1 MSDIVS
7 RFFQVFE
14 ESRASA
20 SVQAVFGPPETRGEV
35 TVIPAAAV
43 RYGIGFGMGANTPE
57 STERVSAQGLGGGG
71 GAGTRARPV
80 AVIEITPTEVKVHP
94 IIDYSRLILAGVCAL
109 VWLTFLWS
117 GVLKKFIASRTT
129 AH

>member
-35 TVIPAAAV
+35 TVIPVAAV
-43 RYGIGFGMGANTPE
+43 RYGVGFGMGANTPE
-57 STERVSAQGLGGGG
+57 GTEEAGAQGLGGGG
-71 GAGTRARPV
+71 GAGTRVRPV
-80 AVIEITPTEVKVHP
+80 AVIEITPTEIKVHP
-94 IIDYSRLILAGVCAL
+94 IIDYSRLIMAGVCAL

-117 GVLKKFIASRTT
+117 GVLKKFIASRTP
-129 AH
+129 AR

>member
-1 MSDIVS
+1 MNDIVS

-35 TVIPAAAV
+35 TVIPVAAV
-43 RYGIGFGMGANTPE
+43 RYGVGFGMGANTPE
-57 STERVSAQGLGGGG
+57 GTEGAGAQGLGGGG

-80 AVIEITPTEVKVHP
+80 AVIEITPTGIKVHP
-94 IIDYSRLILAGVCAL
+94 IIDYSRLIMAGVCAL
-109 VWLTFLWS
+109 VWLALLWS
-117 GVLKKFIASRTT
+117 GVLKKFIASRTP
-129 AH
+129 AR

>member
-7 RFFQVFE
+7 RFFRVFE
-14 ESRASA
+14 ESKTTA
-20 SVQAVFGPPETRGEV
+20 SVQAVFGPPEARGEV
-35 TVIPAAAV
+35 TVIPVASV
-43 RYGIGFGMGANTPE
+43 RYGVGFGMGANMPE
-57 STERVSAQGLGGGG
+57 GAEEAGAQGLGGGG

-80 AVIEITPTEVKVHP
+80 AVVEITPTEVKIHP
-94 IIDYSRLILAGVCAL
+94 IIDYSRLVMAGVCAL